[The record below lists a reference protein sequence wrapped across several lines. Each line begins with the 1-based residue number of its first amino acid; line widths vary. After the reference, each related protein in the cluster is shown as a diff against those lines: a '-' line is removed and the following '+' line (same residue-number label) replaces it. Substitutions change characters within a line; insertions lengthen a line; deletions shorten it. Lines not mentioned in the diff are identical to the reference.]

1 MCFELADQRGGG
13 RAAKGGEG
21 SSGASSAMTMA
32 DLMSGYY
39 QAQEMSTMVSALSR
53 VVAEDDPW
61 AAAEAYPWA
70 SGGAMGMEEQA
81 MRGGGGGGYVHEL
94 GSFPSSE
101 FAGNSQHTHAVGVA
115 SLVEEESFPCFA
127 FGLRDLLLPHR
138 ASHASLFFSPV
149 CILAFYSIS
158 KRGTRVGNL
167 LGGKLIM
174 P

>member
-13 RAAKGGEG
+13 RAAKDGEG
-21 SSGASSAMTMA
+21 SSGTAASSAMTMA

-81 MRGGGGGGYVHEL
+81 MRGGSGGGYVHEL

-101 FAGNSQHTHAVGVA
+101 FAGNSQHTHAVVA
-115 SLVEEESFPCFA
+115 SLVDEEESFPCFA
-127 FGLRDLLLPHR
+127 FGLCDLILPPPSF
-138 ASHASLFFSPV
+138 ACFSFFSFRPFEFLRATPCRNV
-149 CILAFYSIS
+149 AAWAIY
-158 KRGTRVGNL
+158 
-167 LGGKLIM
+167 LGVS
-174 P
+174 